1 MQEQPLRHETDYEK
15 KGCIDLKFGVYG
27 QACICSNMVYSPLC
41 VSTNQAAIGLQ
52 AIEEGGGRCREMLVT
67 EQVREGWGEKN
78 QYAIWQA

>member
-1 MQEQPLRHETDYEK
+1 
-15 KGCIDLKFGVYG
+15 
-27 QACICSNMVYSPLC
+27 MVYSPLC